1 MKTWINL
8 FIKFLGGYTKE
19 EIELTYIKNEAPKN
33 LEATHY
39 WKTITCKRG
48 VETPL
53 LLTERELK
61 IAINRAKKNPE
72 DIK

>member
-1 MKTWINL
+1 MKNKI
-8 FIKFLGGYTKE
+8 IKFFGGYTKE
-19 EIELTYIKNEAPKN
+19 EIELIYIKNVEPKN

-39 WKTITCKRG
+39 WKTITCKKG
-48 VETPL
+48 IITPL

>member
-1 MKTWINL
+1 MKNKI
-8 FIKFLGGYTKE
+8 IKLLGGYTKE
-19 EIELTYIKNEAPKN
+19 ELQLIYIKNEAQKN

-39 WKTITCKRG
+39 WKTITCRKG
-48 VETPL
+48 IITPL

-61 IAINRAKKNPE
+61 IAINRGKKNPE